1 MLILEQQK
9 HQLSALDTV
18 SVIFSGI
25 FSKVM
30 DRSVLNHVTMWDELN
45 YFNRTAVFQ
54 NQLSNSAPKTQK
66 GQKTFYFVNV

>member
-1 MLILEQQK
+1 MLISETVAVVREVEFADWLGLGHMDWEWMKPWYYYSTKGMLILEQQK

-30 DRSVLNHVTMWDELN
+30 DPE
-45 YFNRTAVFQ
+45 
-54 NQLSNSAPKTQK
+54 
-66 GQKTFYFVNV
+66 